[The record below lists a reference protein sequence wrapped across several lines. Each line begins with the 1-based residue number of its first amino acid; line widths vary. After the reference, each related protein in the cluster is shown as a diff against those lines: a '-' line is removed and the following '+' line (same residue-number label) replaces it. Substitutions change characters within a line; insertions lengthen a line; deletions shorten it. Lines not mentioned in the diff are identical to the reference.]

1 MIIETLSTLVAF
13 LLGSIPFGLVI
24 ARLAGGVD
32 IRKVGSGN
40 IGATNVFR
48 QSRWAGLLTLALD
61 CGKGYLAVVVARRL
75 GLGPAWQALGAVAA
89 IAGHVFTPWLGFK
102 GGKGVATGAGA
113 YAALAPVPLGVALAG
128 FVVAVVWSRYIS
140 LGSIAASLLF
150 PLAAFLYREPAPVTA
165 GALAGTVLIVAKHHE
180 NIRRLISGTERKFA
194 LGKGS

>member
-48 QSRWAGLLTLALD
+48 QSRWAGILTLALD
-61 CGKGYLAVVVARRL
+61 CGKGYLAVALAGRL

-113 YAALAPVPLGVALAG
+113 YAALAPLPLGVALAG

-150 PLAAFLYREPAPVTA
+150 PLASFLYREPAPVTA
-165 GALAGTVLIVAKHHE
+165 GALAGTLLIVAKHHE

>member
-1 MIIETLSTLVAF
+1 
-13 LLGSIPFGLVI
+13 
-24 ARLAGGVD
+24 VD

-61 CGKGYLAVVVARRL
+61 CGKGYLAVALARRL
-75 GLGPAWQALGAVAA
+75 ELGPAWQALGAVAA

-113 YAALAPVPLGVALAG
+113 YAALAPMPLGVALAG

-150 PLAAFLYREPAPVTA
+150 PLASFLCREPAPVTA

>member
-61 CGKGYLAVVVARRL
+61 CGKGYLAVVVSRRL
-75 GLGPAWQALGAVAA
+75 V
-89 IAGHVFTPWLGFK
+89 
-102 GGKGVATGAGA
+102 
-113 YAALAPVPLGVALAG
+113 
-128 FVVAVVWSRYIS
+128 
-140 LGSIAASLLF
+140 
-150 PLAAFLYREPAPVTA
+150 
-165 GALAGTVLIVAKHHE
+165 
-180 NIRRLISGTERKFA
+180 
-194 LGKGS
+194 

>member
-1 MIIETLSTLVAF
+1 MILETLSTLVAF

-75 GLGPAWQALGAVAA
+75 GLGPAWQAFGAVAA

-150 PLAAFLYREPAPVTA
+150 PLASFLCREPAPVTA